1 MQSRQEVDAA
11 GRVVVLGRGRREETA
26 VNYSGEYEQEI
37 DLRDLLFHI
46 LYRWRSIVLTGV
58 LICGLAIGYAFV
70 GNEGKFFGEAQI
82 GQADGAE
89 GTEGAAD
96 ANAADKA
103 DPVKYGVIGFAGGIL
118 LLIFLYAAGY
128 VFSDKIRGERELR
141 ERYGYNLLGTLPKIR
156 KRVFLPGI
164 DRMLEKLE
172 GSAEPIT
179 EEEAYWI
186 IAINIINLAKTGGT
200 FLVTGTVA
208 LEKLQEITEV
218 LSAQVEN
225 VTLMSCANMNR
236 TASTLEALAEC
247 DAVIL
252 VEERGRSLRR
262 EIHREHESI
271 AALEKVVV
279 GYVAV

>member
-1 MQSRQEVDAA
+1 M
-11 GRVVVLGRGRREETA
+11 
-26 VNYSGEYEQEI
+26 NYSGEYEQEI

-58 LICGLAIGYAFV
+58 LICGLAVGYAFV
-70 GNEGKFFGEAQI
+70 GNAGIFSGEVRG
-82 GQADGAE
+82 GQEQTGEADGAE
-89 GTEGAAD
+89 GSEGAAD

-103 DPVKYGVIGFAGGIL
+103 DPVKYGVLGFAGGAF
-118 LLIFLYAAGY
+118 LLIFFYAAGY

-141 ERYGYNLLGTLPKIR
+141 ERYGYNLLGTLPKTR
-156 KRVFLPGI
+156 KRGFLSGI

-186 IAINIINLAKTGGT
+186 IAINIINLAKTGGA

-279 GYVAV
+279 GYVVL